1 MMTRYRSHRSTG
13 HGRLPARLRA
23 GCRLL
28 SVACALPALIAGAG
42 IRTAIAAPEASS
54 GEQRFRAIASP
65 ALSVLR
71 GLAPEVRTAM
81 VEWTAMRGGPRD
93 AAGRPA
99 LPAGDA
105 RIDLVL
111 RFAEPPG
118 AGDLDACGAAGLEF
132 DRLPSGEIA
141 HVGTIYSGRI
151 EADRLAALAAIPGVE
166 ELDTK
171 WRPGAQRPLDLSAPE
186 VQADQVWTRLDA
198 GQHPIR
204 GQGVVIAD
212 LDTGIDVFHPGF
224 FRDDG
229 GSFSWLDTNTNGQ
242 FDPGTDAIDLDGNG
256 TAGANEKLRFIDG
269 AVYDDPMS
277 QGALF
282 LNGIYDADRDWLY
295 NDANNDGARNYGRG
309 QGFTD
314 ASPCFGEPFF
324 LTADANGNARLDP
337 GESLVMLKTS
347 KVKAVFNPKTDQA
360 WTRGSNL
367 IDCEADANGH
377 GTGVCGILAQD
388 TPGRGRKLV
397 GLAPDAELVVANIFS
412 GIDIASAV
420 EHTKVMS
427 WARNQGAKIFLW
439 EIGAI
444 TFDYADGS
452 SLWEQAVNQSAAEG
466 IVQVCPAGNYAGGGK
481 HASANLAAGGS
492 VDLPMK
498 IPTALEDPYHGTIR
512 YWFGSVVWRGSAN
525 EIGLEMRSPTG
536 SSVTIPASPAEGTLS
551 LGTDG
556 FVYYYRGQST
566 RGTSAIFLMLYKG
579 AQGGDPLA
587 TGVWRVEATNSAGA
601 PREVGFWSVDD
612 VSSWA
617 YGAVWQSH
625 LVDASTID
633 LPATADSAIA
643 VASYSTR
650 GYGVNTGGLSTFSGR
665 GPRVDGM
672 EVMDIAAPGNYDVY
686 SARSK
691 DAYQSTQATYTS
703 FGGTSAAGPHVAAVS
718 ALLVQAAPDA
728 GHAGV
733 ARALRAGAASDAF
746 TGAVPNENWGAGK
759 LRALEALEAV
769 SGGGGATAGD
779 ANVDGSVNVLDLVSI
794 VNHILEVHL
803 LTGQALQNADAN
815 HDSQITILD
824 VVAVV
829 NIILGKANDLAR
841 IAAIGEADADG
852 AALGAEAALRV
863 KGAPSSG
870 GISLDFAWDDAR
882 PIAIDVEIRT
892 SGGRI
897 APGPIPAACV
907 GSAGWQAHANLLQDG
922 TLRVIGFCLNP
933 ASEDREVRIDLALRG
948 GTTVLEWVRGTAAT
962 SAATILP
969 LATGGFP
976 LRIDLEGDES
986 DRSAG
991 SGALRVTPNPARET
1005 AEIRLGRR
1013 ADTGDRAR
1021 VRVWDVAGA
1030 LVRALDVPAG
1040 ADHVFWDGCDDRGR
1054 RRPSGVYFVRVES
1067 EVDGF
1072 DRRIARLYLLR

>member
-1 MMTRYRSHRSTG
+1 MMTRSRSHRTIAW
-13 HGRLPARLRA
+13 RRA
-23 GCRLL
+23 SRSPDSIACVLAGLI
-28 SVACALPALIAGAG
+28 ACAEIPAASAAQEAPGAEP
-42 IRTAIAAPEASS
+42 RPL
-54 GEQRFRAIASP
+54 AIASP
-65 ALSVLR
+65 ALTVLR
-71 GLAPEVRTAM
+71 GLAPEVRTAVM
-81 VEWTAMRGGPRD
+81 AGARSD
-93 AAGRPA
+93 AGLPA
-99 LPAGDA
+99 LPAIDA

-111 RFAEPPG
+111 RFAEPPT
-118 AGDLDACGAAGLEF
+118 ASDLDACRATGLEF
-132 DRLPSGEIA
+132 DRLPSGDIA

-151 EADRLAALAAIPGVE
+151 DLARLVELAALPSVT

-171 WRPGAQRPLDLSAPE
+171 WRPGVQRPLNLSAPE
-186 VQADQVWTRLDA
+186 VQADQVWARLDS
-198 GQHPIR
+198 GQQPIR
-204 GQGVVIAD
+204 GHGVVIAD

-229 GSFSWLDTNTNGQ
+229 GGFSWLDTNTNGQ
-242 FDPGTDAIDLDGNG
+242 FDPGTDAVDLDGNG
-256 TAGANEKLRFIDG
+256 MAGTNEKLRFIDG

-282 LNGIYDADRDWLY
+282 LNGVYDADRDWLY
-295 NDANNDGARNYGRG
+295 NDADGDGSRNYGRG
-309 QGFTD
+309 AGFTD

-324 LTADANGNARLDP
+324 LTADANQNARLDP
-337 GESLVMLKTS
+337 GETLVMLKTS
-347 KVKAVFNPKTDQA
+347 KVKAVFNPKTDQT

-367 IDCEADANGH
+367 IDCEEDGNGH

-412 GIDIASAV
+412 GIDITSTV

-427 WARNQGAKIFLW
+427 WARHQGAKIFLW

-452 SLWEQAVNQSAAEG
+452 SLWEQAVNQSASEG

-512 YWFGSVVWRGSAN
+512 YWYGTVVWRGAAT

-536 SSVTIPASPAEGTLS
+536 SSVTIPPSPGEGTLS
-551 LGTDG
+551 LGLDG
-556 FVYYYRGQST
+556 FVYYYRGQSS
-566 RGTSAIFLMLYKG
+566 RGTSAVFLMLYKG

-601 PREVGFWSVDD
+601 PRDVGFWSVDD

-617 YGAVWQSH
+617 YGAVWQSN

-650 GYGVNTGGLSTFSGR
+650 GYGVSAGGLSTFSGR
-665 GPRVDGM
+665 GPRVDGS

-718 ALLVQAAPDA
+718 ALLVQAAPQA
-728 GHAGV
+728 GHTGV
-733 ARALRAGAASDAF
+733 VRALWAGTASDAF
-746 TGAVPNENWGAGK
+746 TGAVPNEDWGAGK
-759 LRALEALEAV
+759 LRALRALDAV
-769 SGGGGATAGD
+769 GGGGGATAGD

-794 VNHILEVHL
+794 VNHILEIQL
-803 LTGQALQNADAN
+803 LVGQGLQNADAN

-829 NIILGKANDLAR
+829 NIILGKANYAGQ
-841 IAAIGEADADG
+841 IAARGETDPSGNAI
-852 AALGAEAALRV
+852 RM
-863 KGAPSSG
+863 KGVPGPG
-870 GISLDFAWDDAR
+870 GISLDFAWDSAR
-882 PIAIDVEIRT
+882 PIALEVEIRS
-892 SGGRI
+892 SGGQI
-897 APGPIPAACV
+897 GSGPIPAVCT
-907 GSAGWQAHANLLQDG
+907 GSDGWQAQANLLPDG

-933 ASEDREVRIDLALRG
+933 AADDQEVRIDL
-948 GTTVLEWVRGTAAT
+948 VLCGDATAVEWVRGTAVTHSMIALPFAT
-962 SAATILP
+962 S
-969 LATGGFP
+969 GFP
-976 LRIDLEGDES
+976 LRVDLEREESNWIAGTGD
-986 DRSAG
+986 
-991 SGALRVTPNPARET
+991 LRVTPNPARGSVT
-1005 AEIRLGRR
+1005 ILLGRGSE
-1013 ADTGDRAR
+1013 AGHDAQ
-1021 VRVWDVAGA
+1021 VRIWDVAGA
-1030 LVRALDVPAG
+1030 LVRTLDIPMDSDRVL
-1040 ADHVFWDGCDDRGR
+1040 WDGCDGQGR
-1054 RRPSGVYFVRVES
+1054 RLPSGVYFLRAAVQANGTYRKPS
-1067 EVDGF
+1067 
-1072 DRRIARLYLLR
+1072 RIFLLH